1 MSATAPRAT
10 DSSAE
15 VRRLVA
21 LVAAIVFVDTTFYAV
36 VTPLL
41 PHYADDLG
49 LSKAAAGVV
58 SGAYPA
64 GTLLAS
70 LPAGWLVGKVGAR
83 PVVFLGLTIFALSS
97 LAVGFAQS
105 AILLDVFRFAQGAGG
120 ACSWTGGLA
129 WLVARAPAERRGE
142 LLGTAMGA
150 AIFGAL
156 LGPAAGTL
164 AVALSPQVVFCA
176 AVVPAAGLA
185 LWAAR
190 TPAPAIETG
199 AVATLRSAVVRRDV
213 LKGMW
218 LVTLPALSY
227 GCVAVLAPLGLD
239 AAGASAAAIGATF
252 VVASAAEAT
261 VSPVAGRISD
271 RRGRAVP
278 VRVGLVVAGGV
289 LALLATGVGGG
300 IALAVLTVAL
310 GGGLGWLWSP
320 AMDLLSESAERASIS
335 QGYGFGLV
343 NVAWAIGEFGGGAGG
358 GALAEGLGDGVPFAL
373 LAIAAGVTLRLGG
386 IGQRRGE

>member
-1 MSATAPRAT
+1 VSTTARAT

-15 VRRLVA
+15 LRRLVA
-21 LVAAIVFVDTTFYAV
+21 LVAAIVFVDTAFYAV

-49 LSKAAAGVV
+49 LSKAAAGLL

-64 GTLLAS
+64 GTLAAS
-70 LPAGWLVGKVGAR
+70 LPAGWLVTKLGAR
-83 PVVFLGLTIFALSS
+83 PVVYVGLATFALSS
-97 LAVGFAQS
+97 VAVGFAQS
-105 AILLDVFRFAQGAGG
+105 VVVLDAARFVQGAGG
-120 ACSWTGGLA
+120 ACSWAGGLA

-150 AIFGAL
+150 AIVGAL
-156 LGPAAGTL
+156 LGPAGGTL

-190 TPAPAIETG
+190 TPPPAIETG
-199 AVATLRSAVVRRDV
+199 AVATLRSAIVRRDV
-213 LKGMW
+213 LSGMW

-227 GCVAVLAPLGLD
+227 GCVAVLSPLGLD

-261 VSPVAGRISD
+261 VSPLAGRISD

-278 VRVGLVVAGGV
+278 VRIGLTAAAVV
-289 LALLATGVGGG
+289 LALLATGAGGG
-300 IALAVLTVAL
+300 IALAALTVAL
-310 GGGLGWLWSP
+310 GGGLGLLWSP
-320 AMDLLSESAERASIS
+320 AMDFLSESAERASIS

-343 NVAWAIGEFGGGAGG
+343 NVAWAVGEFGGGAGG
-358 GALAEGLGDGVPFAL
+358 GALAKAAGDGVPFAL
-373 LAIAAGVTLRLGG
+373 LAAAAGGTLLLGG
-386 IGQRRGE
+386 IVLRRGE